1 MLLMGIPSWNEAMK
15 LSTAQR
21 LEAFADPAY
30 ASVLVE
36 DMERSLRP
44 GNAARD
50 ALGRDGR
57 GAPSDSDAEQQHD
70 GGSEP
75 ATAGDVHMASCVVGS
90 VTHQDNLK
98 YVGRELREIAS
109 AEGKPVGQVLL
120 EISLR
125 DNLDAE
131 FKLEGRMNSDKAAVA
146 RMVQHPLV
154 QLGASDAGA
163 HVTQFC
169 GTGDTSFFL
178 ERYVKHDKSM
188 TLEAGINQLTGAL
201 SESWGMRNRGLLRP
215 GRAADLCLF
224 DLDRLEN
231 GEQVNRPLLSAFS
244 RSLLSVLFS
253 PQEFADDMPGNASR
267 YTRRATGFSGVW
279 VNGVRVLQDDEYTE
293 LRPGCGQL
301 V

>member
-98 YVGRELREIAS
+98 YAGRELREIAS

-125 DNLDAE
+125 DNLD
-131 FKLEGRMNSDKAAVA
+131 
-146 RMVQHPLV
+146 
-154 QLGASDAGA
+154 
-163 HVTQFC
+163 
-169 GTGDTSFFL
+169 
-178 ERYVKHDKSM
+178 
-188 TLEAGINQLTGAL
+188 
-201 SESWGMRNRGLLRP
+201 
-215 GRAADLCLF
+215 
-224 DLDRLEN
+224 
-231 GEQVNRPLLSAFS
+231 
-244 RSLLSVLFS
+244 
-253 PQEFADDMPGNASR
+253 
-267 YTRRATGFSGVW
+267 
-279 VNGVRVLQDDEYTE
+279 
-293 LRPGCGQL
+293 
-301 V
+301 

>member
-1 MLLMGIPSWNEAMK
+1 MGIPSWNEAMK
-15 LSTAQR
+15 LPTAQR

-75 ATAGDVHMASCVVGS
+75 ATAGDVHMASTVVGS

-188 TLEAGINQLTGAL
+188 TLEAGIHQLTGAL

-231 GEQVNRPLLSAFS
+231 GEQV
-244 RSLLSVLFS
+244 
-253 PQEFADDMPGNASR
+253 
-267 YTRRATGFSGVW
+267 RATAGF
-279 VNGVRVLQDDEYTE
+279 
-293 LRPGCGQL
+293 
-301 V
+301 

>member
-1 MLLMGIPSWNEAMK
+1 MNVRLSETSMLLMGIPSWNEAMK
-15 LSTAQR
+15 LPAAAR

-57 GAPSDSDAEQQHD
+57 GAPSDSDAEEEQG

-75 ATAGDVHMASCVVGS
+75 ATAGDVHMASTVVGS
-90 VTHQDNLK
+90 VAHQDNLK

-231 GEQVNRPLLSAFS
+231 GEQ
-244 RSLLSVLFS
+244 
-253 PQEFADDMPGNASR
+253 EFADDMPGNASR
-267 YTRRATGFSGVW
+267 YTRRATGFNGVW

>member
-188 TLEAGINQLTGAL
+188 TLEAGIHQLTGAL

-231 GEQVNRPLLSAFS
+231 GEQV
-244 RSLLSVLFS
+244 
-253 PQEFADDMPGNASR
+253 
-267 YTRRATGFSGVW
+267 RATAGF
-279 VNGVRVLQDDEYTE
+279 
-293 LRPGCGQL
+293 
-301 V
+301 